1 MGIFSGQVNKL
12 SLIHWATVLLMVGSI
27 SGCGDDAFT
36 GDSDGAATSTTSST
50 SGAGTDD
57 GTTVEIGSGT
67 GASFSAGTL
76 NIAANS
82 LAAGGAT
89 TISVTLQQSTGVL
102 YTDSASITFSSG
114 CTAQGLATLDAT
126 VTTTTGVAVSNYAAT
141 GCSGSDT
148 ITASATING
157 STISASG
164 SLTVAEAS
172 LGSIQFIS
180 ATPELIAL
188 QGTGGAGLS
197 ENATLVFKV
206 LDQTGGP
213 VAGETVMFE
222 LNTTVGGLSITPESA
237 TSGADGTVQ
246 TTVLSG
252 TIPTA
257 VRVTATIIV
266 DGGTNIST
274 QSDQLVVST
283 GIPDQDSFSLSA
295 TEFNPEGLN
304 YDGET
309 VTITARLA
317 DRFNNPVPDGTAV
330 SFTTEGGS
338 IEGSCLTAAGACSV
352 IWTSQNPRP
361 CGQQSSDANVAVT
374 DDEELVVV
382 LNPSAGPNVCE
393 ATDGTTVNANLSS
406 DPQGKEGLG
415 QPFGGRATIIA
426 TAVGEESFIDVNGN
440 GVFDDGDFF
449 TDLPEVWRDDD
460 ESEERDSHEIFL
472 DFNKNGTY
480 DAADNAFNGVLCSR
494 TVSPG
499 CGTSTTL
506 HIRQTLVLVM
516 SGSHAEICIKA
527 GSGLC
532 DADINVANKGS
543 ETLDVIFSDVHNQ
556 PLPAGTTVSTACTI
570 GSVTNG
576 DVTVQSTNYNGP
588 LRFSFNFKGA
598 GSEEGDEGTCTVTVT
613 TPNGNVSPSTI
624 NVTEAAP
631 PPPP

>member
-1 MGIFSGQVNKL
+1 MGKFSGQV
-12 SLIHWATVLLMVGSI
+12 SQFSWIYWAMVLLMIGAI
-27 SGCGDDAFT
+27 SGCGDEAFT
-36 GDSDGAATSTTSST
+36 DDSGGTTTGTTSGT

-57 GTTVEIGSGT
+57 GTTVNIGSGT

-76 NIAANS
+76 NIASNS

-126 VTTTTGVAVSNYAAT
+126 VTTTTGVAVSNYVAT

-148 ITASATING
+148 ITASVSING

-164 SLTVAEAS
+164 SLTVAAAS

-180 ATPELIAL
+180 TTPELIAL

-197 ENATLVFKV
+197 ENSTVVFKV
-206 LDQTGGP
+206 LDQSGGP
-213 VAGETVMFE
+213 VAGETVTFA
-222 LNTTVGGLSITPESA
+222 LNTTVGGLSITPDSA
-237 TSGADGTVQ
+237 TSGADGTAQ

-252 TIPTA
+252 TIPTS
-257 VRVTATIIV
+257 VRVTAKIAI
-266 DGGTNIST
+266 DSSTNIST

-295 TEFNPEGLN
+295 TELNPEGLN

-317 DRFNNPVPDGTAV
+317 DRFNNPVPNGTAV

-338 IEGSCLTAAGACSV
+338 IEGSCVTTGGACSV

-361 CGQQSSDANVAVT
+361 CGQESGDATVELTPSS
-374 DDEELVVV
+374 
-382 LNPSAGPNVCE
+382 GPNVCT
-393 ATDGTTVNANLSS
+393 ASGGTNASLASN
-406 DPQGKEGLG
+406 PQGQAGLG
-415 QPFGGRATIIA
+415 APFGGRATILA

-440 GVFDDGDFF
+440 GIFDDGDFH
-449 TDLPEVWRDDD
+449 TDLPEAWRDDD
-460 ESEERDSHEIFL
+460 EDGLRDAHEIFL
-472 DFNKNGTY
+472 DFNQGGDY

-494 TVSPG
+494 NTTPG
-499 CGTSTTL
+499 CGTSSTL
-506 HIRQTLVLVM
+506 HIRESLVLVM
-516 SGSHAEICIKA
+516 SGSGARICIDDGDGCGSSIDVASKA
-527 GSGLC
+527 SQ
-532 DADINVANKGS
+532 AASV
-543 ETLDVIFSDVHNQ
+543 TFSDIHNQ
-556 PLPAGTTVSTACTI
+556 PLPSGTTVATACTI

-588 LRFSFNFKGA
+588 LGFTFTFKGA
-598 GSEEGDEGTCTVTVT
+598 GSDEGDTGTCSVTVT
-613 TPNGNVSPSTI
+613 TPNGNESVATV

-631 PPPP
+631 PP